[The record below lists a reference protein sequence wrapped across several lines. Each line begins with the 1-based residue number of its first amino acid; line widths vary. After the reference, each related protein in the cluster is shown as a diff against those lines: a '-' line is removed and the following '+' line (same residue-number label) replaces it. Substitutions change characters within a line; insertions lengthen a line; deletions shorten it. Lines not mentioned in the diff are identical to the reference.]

1 MLVAAALAASP
12 QVKLTVD
19 AADRG
24 PRIGDLHYGIF
35 YEEINNA
42 GDGGIYAE
50 LIRNRSFEDGSL
62 DYWSRKGDCTMAKQT
77 DGLMN
82 AAQGAALRLNLKN
95 AGDGICNTGYW
106 GINCVE
112 GDAYTLSF
120 WIAAP
125 DGWSGSA
132 TAVLADAQGN
142 IGASA
147 VIEAV
152 KATDKW
158 QKVTA
163 TMTATKTIADARFE
177 LTFDKA
183 GTVLLDMVSLEF
195 VGLFP
200 PSYKIL
206 PNG

>member
-1 MLVAAALAASP
+1 MSSFYFRAFTAAALLAAASVAASA
-12 QVKLTVD
+12 QVKLAID

-62 DYWSRKGDCTMAKQT
+62 DYWSRKGDCTMVKQT

-112 GDAYTLSF
+112 GETGLVNVYTVAGML
-120 WIAAP
+120 IRKAVDPAE
-125 DGWSGSA
+125 A
-132 TAVLADAQGN
+132 TAGLAPGIYIVN
-142 IGASA
+142 NR
-147 VIEAV
+147 
-152 KATDKW
+152 
-158 QKVTA
+158 KV
-163 TMTATKTIADARFE
+163 R
-177 LTFDKA
+177 
-183 GTVLLDMVSLEF
+183 VQ
-195 VGLFP
+195 
-200 PSYKIL
+200 
-206 PNG
+206 